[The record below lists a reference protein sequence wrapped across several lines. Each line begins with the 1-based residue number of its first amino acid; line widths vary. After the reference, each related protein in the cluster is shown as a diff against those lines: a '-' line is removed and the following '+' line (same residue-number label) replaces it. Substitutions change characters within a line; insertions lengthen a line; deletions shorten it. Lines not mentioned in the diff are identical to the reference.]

1 MFALLKR
8 NLFIITIFI
17 LTISLAFLTFLTFI
31 DKSFIKL
38 NEDNLEILLISNI
51 ILVFVFFIL
60 IFIDIRNSIKNNINI
75 RGSIANRKYI
85 VSFALFTLI
94 PSLLIAIFSLFIFSF
109 ALDKY
114 FDKKITTAV
123 NNSYE
128 IAKNYVDEKR
138 NKIES
143 EIVLIAFDLN
153 KYSDLYKSNPDRF
166 QLILNT
172 QRYLRDIDQ
181 LHLIDQNGVLIK
193 SAGDSNYKKIEDR
206 AMQMVK
212 NDDRPLKIINT
223 FENKSAAVI
232 KLSDFDNTFLYV
244 LKYFDKNISN
254 YLIKSE
260 EAVNFYY
267 TVENQNLGIRI
278 SFAIIYVTLVTLLL
292 FLSITI
298 AIRFSSRFFISINNL
313 ITASENIGK
322 GNLDTKV
329 PDLKADIEMERLN
342 KNFNSMI
349 ERLKN
354 QQEKLLTNERH
365 EAWENVAR
373 KLAHEIKNPLTP
385 IQLTIDNLKTKYLP
399 VVDSEKQEKYLN
411 NLKTILK
418 QIKQIEN
425 LVNEFSD
432 FARMPKPLFKPNN
445 LNLIIKENIN
455 LVNKFDP
462 SIKIR
467 LLNHLSKDV
476 VLKFDN
482 EQFNRLFF
490 NLIKNSVESIQEK
503 AQNDSK
509 TNKNIDIEIRQR
521 RDYININIYDTG
533 TGFKNKKTKDIIKP
547 YFTTKEKGTGLGLS
561 IVDKIISDHEGS
573 IKFLNHKNGAK
584 IQIIIPYIKNNVS

>member
-8 NLFIITIFI
+8 NLFIIVIFI
-17 LTISLAFLTFLTFI
+17 LTISLGFLTFLTFI
-31 DKSFIKL
+31 NKSFIKL
-38 NEDNLEILLISNI
+38 NEENLEILLISNV
-51 ILVFVFFIL
+51 ILVILFFIL
-60 IFIDIRNSIKNNINI
+60 IFIDIKNSIKNNINV
-75 RGSIANRKYI
+75 RGSVANRKYI

-94 PSLLIAIFSLFIFSF
+94 PSLLIAVFSLFIFSF

-153 KYSDLYKSNPDRF
+153 KYSELYNSDPDRY

-172 QRYLRDIDQ
+172 QRFLRDIDQ
-181 LHLIDQNGVLIK
+181 LHLIDKDGMLLR
-193 SAGDSNYKKIEDR
+193 SAANSVYKKIEDK
-206 AMQMVK
+206 AMEMVK
-212 NDDRPLKIINT
+212 DDDRPLKIINT
-223 FENKSAAVI
+223 FENKSAAVVR
-232 KLSDFDNTFLYV
+232 LSNYENTFLYV
-244 LKYFDKNISN
+244 LKYIDKNISN

-278 SFAIIYVTLVTLLL
+278 SFAIIYITLVTLLL

-322 GNLDTKV
+322 GNLNTKV

-349 ERLKN
+349 DRLKN

-399 VVDSEKQEKYLN
+399 NIESFNQDKYLN

-445 LNLIIKENIN
+445 LNQVINENIN
-455 LVNKFDP
+455 LVNKLDN
-462 SIKIR
+462 SIQIR
-467 LLNHLSKDV
+467 LINHLAKEPI
-476 VLKFDN
+476 LKFDN

-490 NLIKNSVESIQEK
+490 NLIKNSLESIQEK
-503 AQNDSK
+503 ATKDSK
-509 TNKNIDIEIRQR
+509 IDKNIDIEIRQR
-521 RDYININIYDTG
+521 RDYININIFDTG
-533 TGFKNKKTKDIIKP
+533 TGFKHKKTKDIIKP

-584 IQIIIPYIKNNVS
+584 IQIIIPYKK